1 MKATLASLWLVSYF
15 EELSLN
21 GKLNMATAQ
30 FSYSLQEVTTLDL
43 GSRKGRQIVY
53 IHLFRENTKSLV
65 VISDK
70 LVFYLHNL
78 LNRCVLAHHMW
89 FVCL

>member
-1 MKATLASLWLVSYF
+1 
-15 EELSLN
+15 
-21 GKLNMATAQ
+21 MATAQ
-30 FSYSLQEVTTLDL
+30 FSYSLKEVTTLDL
-43 GSRKGRQIVY
+43 GSCKGRQIVY

-78 LNRCVLAHHMW
+78 LNRLILAHHIW
-89 FVCL
+89 FVRL